1 MAGIRGRGT
10 LLDIPLI
17 QERYGR
23 SVMASF
29 GIHLLVVF
37 VLVVAPYLLPQP
49 EAVVLGSGPGG
60 GSGGDSFAVGLADE
74 LSGGVGMTK
83 PSLTPQPPPLPADK
97 PAVKE
102 EPPSNAVALPDTIT
116 PKKPRK
122 AEQASANSSKKPIP
136 AMKSTNVIPTA
147 PMPGAGGNG
156 GLGGGSGGG
165 RGGGIGVS
173 IGSGTGGFGDS
184 WYARAV
190 ESRISS
196 NWIRPPAGI
205 QVEVVYSFFIAT
217 DGSIYN
223 IQKEKSSGNDALDLT
238 AERAIRASNPLAA
251 PPPELRGRPLQFIA
265 QFVHPPPQ

>member
-1 MAGIRGRGT
+1 MSGKPGRGT
-10 LLDIPLI
+10 LLDIPLV

-23 SVMASF
+23 SVLASIA
-29 GIHLLVVF
+29 IHLAVVF
-37 VLVVAPYLLPQP
+37 LLVFVPYLLPRP
-49 EAVVLGSGPGG
+49 DAIVLGSGPGG
-60 GSGGDSFAVGLADE
+60 GSGGDSFAVGLADD
-74 LSGGVGMTK
+74 LSGGAGMTK
-83 PSLTPQPPPLPADK
+83 PSLLPQPPALPAEK

-102 EPPSNAVALPDTIT
+102 EPPKDSVALPDTVM
-116 PKKPRK
+116 PKKARK
-122 AEQASANSSKKPIP
+122 AEKTAVNPSSKPLPPVKG
-136 AMKSTNVIPTA
+136 SNVIPTA
-147 PMPGAGGNG
+147 PRPGAGGTG
-156 GLGGGSGGG
+156 GLSGGSGGG

-196 NWIRPPAGI
+196 NWIRPPEGI
-205 QVEVVYSFFIAT
+205 KIEVVYSFFIAT

-265 QFVHPPPQ
+265 QFVHPPQ